1 MRAHNYEKVEKL
13 FQRCLIKI
21 LNIDLWRCYLQYI
34 KDTKASLP
42 TFKEKMAQVRIINTG
57 VQVGTRTTSPSFT
70 RNQRK
75 SQWEFLEK
83 RCWTA
88 FWLGRLEQYPAI
100 SRYACDMRKTLTS
113 KTEKYMSYHTDLYR

>member
-42 TFKEKMAQVRIINTG
+42 TFKEKMAQVRTINTG
-57 VQVGTRTTSPSFT
+57 VQVGTQTTAHVL
-70 RNQRK
+70 RK

-100 SRYACDMRKTLTS
+100 SRYACDMRKTL
-113 KTEKYMSYHTDLYR
+113 

>member
-42 TFKEKMAQVRIINTG
+42 TFKEKMAQVCTINTG
-57 VQVGTRTTSPSFT
+57 VQVGTRTTSQSFT
-70 RNQRK
+70 KNYWK
-75 SQWEFLEK
+75 SQYEFPRQGMLD
-83 RCWTA
+83 CNLAGST
-88 FWLGRLEQYPAI
+88 
-100 SRYACDMRKTLTS
+100 
-113 KTEKYMSYHTDLYR
+113 

>member
-42 TFKEKMAQVRIINTG
+42 TFKEKMAQVRTINTG
-57 VQVGTRTTSPSFT
+57 VQVGTKTTAHVLLKIIVSHNGNF
-70 RNQRK
+70 
-75 SQWEFLEK
+75 
-83 RCWTA
+83 
-88 FWLGRLEQYPAI
+88 
-100 SRYACDMRKTLTS
+100 
-113 KTEKYMSYHTDLYR
+113 